1 MARLRLRSLWRNL
14 HLWIGLG
21 LFVVLA
27 PLGVTGSL
35 LVFDDDLDKLAHPQ
49 RYAVSGPANLDPA
62 AYIDAARNAFGDRA
76 LPSQLRMPQGPHTP
90 VTVQG
95 WIAPTHDGDRPGQ
108 LTAYLDPATG
118 KVLDVG
124 NPRAELRGQ
133 IHQLH
138 GNLFMAQ
145 SGRKLVGWL
154 GVLMLISCLT
164 GLYMWWPR
172 NNNVVKAL
180 RWTRSPSGFSNLHHM
195 VGFWVCV
202 PLAVLSFTGA
212 AIAFPDLVRAAQ
224 GKPPQQQRQQGP
236 QGNQAQPL
244 AQTETP
250 AGAALAA
257 AIEVA
262 GGSARVQQITL
273 PTEGDRPAWRL
284 QLRGD
289 KGPVQVRVD
298 DRKGKAKLQD
308 GPPPGP
314 GDGDPIMRAIR
325 QLHSG
330 NDTGPIW
337 TAIIVITGLAPT
349 LLGVTG
355 AIFWFLRRK
364 RAPSRAA
371 ATAPVA
377 AE

>member
-14 HLWIGLG
+14 HLWIGAG

-35 LVFDDDLDKLAHPQ
+35 LVFDDDIDKWAHPQ
-49 RYAVSGPANLDPA
+49 RYAVSGPANLDPG
-62 AYIDAARNAFGDRA
+62 AYVDAARMAFGDRA
-76 LPSQLRMPQGPHTP
+76 LPSQLRLPQGPGAP

-95 WIAPTHDGDRPGQ
+95 WVAPAHEGDRPGQ
-108 LTAYLDPATG
+108 LNAYLDPATG

-138 GNLFMAQ
+138 GNLFMVQ
-145 SGRKLVGWL
+145 TGRKLVGWL

-172 NNNVVKAL
+172 NNNVAKGL

-195 VGFWVCV
+195 VGFWACV
-202 PLAVLSFTGA
+202 PLAILSFTGA
-212 AIAFPDLVRAAQ
+212 AIAFPDIVRAAQ
-224 GKPPQQQRQQGP
+224 GKPAQQQGGGGQ
-236 QGNQAQPL
+236 NNLAQPL
-244 AQTETP
+244 AQPNTP
-250 AGAALAA
+250 VSAAVAA
-257 AIEVA
+257 AIEAA
-262 GGSARVQQITL
+262 GGAGRVTQLVL
-273 PTEGDRPAWRL
+273 PTEGDRPAWRV

-298 DRKGKAKLQD
+298 DRKGKAKLQG

-314 GDGDPIMRAIR
+314 GGGDPLMRAFR
-325 QLHSG
+325 QLHDG
-330 NDTGPIW
+330 DGAGPVW
-337 TAIIVITGLAPT
+337 TAIIVLTGLAP
-349 LLGVTG
+349 LILGVTG
-355 AIFWFLRRK
+355 TVFWLLRR
-364 RAPSRAA
+364 RRQ
-371 ATAPVA
+371 PVP